1 MTTEIPVN
9 VRETDDPDT
18 VLESNEESSKGK
30 EKAGH
35 LFNTGLATIFAVTC
49 IYEGR
54 NLLFK
59 A

>member
-35 LFNTGLATIFAVTC
+35 LFNTASNNIRRYMY
-49 IYEGR
+49 I
-54 NLLFK
+54 
-59 A
+59 